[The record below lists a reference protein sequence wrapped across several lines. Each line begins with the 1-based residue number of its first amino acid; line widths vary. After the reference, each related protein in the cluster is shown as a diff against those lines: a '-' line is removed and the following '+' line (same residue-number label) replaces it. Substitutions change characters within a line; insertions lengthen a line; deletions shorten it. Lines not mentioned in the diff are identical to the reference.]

1 MSGAR
6 PALVVPP
13 DLRAALRADPAA
25 RAVFDALSYTHRR
38 EHIDALLTAKKPE
51 TRARRLQKTLAMLVS
66 SRPSR
71 SNTTSTRP
79 ATAKMGIRA
88 GQSILVLGGDPA
100 ALALFDTVPSGC
112 KVVRRAPAGGCDVV
126 VLFAL
131 TAEVLQRRL
140 AAAVAAMAPDAHL
153 WVAYPKQSSG
163 RATTLTRDEGWE
175 PTKRAGL
182 RPLTLIS
189 LNDTW
194 SGEKFR
200 HE

>member
-1 MSGAR
+1 MSSAR

-13 DLRAALRADPAA
+13 DLRAALRAAPAA
-25 RAVFDALSYTHRR
+25 RTAFDALSYTHRR

-51 TRARRLQKTLAMLVS
+51 TRARRLDKTMAMLVS
-66 SRPSR
+66 ARPSR
-71 SNTTSTRP
+71 SNSTSTRP
-79 ATAKMGIRA
+79 ATTKMGIRP

-100 ALALFDTVPSGC
+100 ALALFDRLPAECTL
-112 KVVRRAPAGGCDVV
+112 VRRAPAGGCDVV

-131 TAEVLQRRL
+131 TADVLQRRL
-140 AAAVAAMAPDAHL
+140 PAAVAALRSDATL

-163 RATTLTRDEGWE
+163 RATTLTRDQGWE
-175 PTKRAGL
+175 PTEHAGL
-182 RPLTLIS
+182 RPLSLIS